1 MSASAAAPFK
11 LDGPLPELL
20 ARIDAPPEAQP
31 VLAGARNAAEAMER
45 LAAAGFLTC
54 GSLVRMLM
62 FLELMLNAANIALVA
77 LGGNAASQAYAAM
90 LLAVAAAEAGVGL
103 ALIIALART
112 FKTLEAENIKELKG

>member
-1 MSASAAAPFK
+1 MNAYPLAAISF
-11 LDGPLPELL
+11 LL
-20 ARIDAPPEAQP
+20 FT
-31 VLAGARNAAEAMER
+31 

-77 LGGNAASQAYAAM
+77 LGPAQPQAQAYALM
-90 LLAVAAAEAGVGL
+90 LFAVAAAEAGVGL
-103 ALIIALART
+103 ALIIALAAA

>member
-1 MSASAAAPFK
+1 MTAYNLAAIAFT
-11 LDGPLPELL
+11 LF
-20 ARIDAPPEAQP
+20 A
-31 VLAGARNAAEAMER
+31 

-54 GSLVRMLM
+54 GGLVRMLM

-90 LLAVAAAEAGVGL
+90 LLVIAAAEAGVGL
-103 ALIIALART
+103 ALIISLAGA